1 MTEKIIKT
9 KEEIKKTDEGTNGKS
24 LAVEKSD
31 AKRQRNIGSGT
42 AKHLSGVVVS
52 DKMKDTVVVDIA
64 RFVKHPKYGKFMK
77 RNKNI
82 KAHDVGNT
90 KKIGET
96 VTIEECRPI
105 SKDKTFKIVA

>member
-1 MTEKIIKT
+1 MTEKITKT
-9 KEEIKKTDEGTNGKS
+9 KLVKNETTKM
-24 LAVEKSD
+24 V
-31 AKRQRNIGSGT
+31 KRF
-42 AKHLSGVVVS
+42 SGVVVS

-105 SKDKTFKIVA
+105 SKDKHFKIK